1 MILFTLTF
9 LATFFFLFS
18 IFLLFI
24 YNIKRKESKKHFN
37 DAAMFLKMTKEYK
50 EENEE
55 LVNKINALSEENEA
69 LEEYL
74 KIIENAKNNN
84 VYEIMKYD
92 IKKCILPQSS
102 KLPEIKILCKI
113 YKATPNTIVKTIAH
127 LMEQGYIKAIKGKG
141 LFIS

>member
-1 MILFTLTF
+1 MILFTLNF

-55 LVNKINALSEENEA
+55 LVNKINALSEENGA

-113 YKATPNTIVKTIAH
+113 YKATPNTISKTVSR
-127 LMEQGYIKAIKGKG
+127 LMEQGYIKAIKNKG